1 MPIICRI
8 CFSIYMFFHMTHIG
22 SPPTCGRQP
31 PTCGRRTRAGRDGK
45 KRPTRKREAAAN
57 RKPPQEESC
66 HPRGKRPPQPLPA
79 STRSGP
85 AAPSGKRA
93 RLSYPDY
100 DRRRVEDFAART
112 RWMPSAVARYSFASC
127 PPLSPNT
134 GVHTTHNARRI
145 FEAIVWRYVRSA
157 RFIKVPPLPV
167 NARLRVQNAAVYLGF
182 SVRRFHPRR

>member
-1 MPIICRI
+1 MQNMLLDIHVFP
-8 CFSIYMFFHMTHIG
+8 HDAH
-22 SPPTCGRQP
+22 RQP
-31 PTCGRRTRAGRDGK
+31 PACGRRTRAGRDGK

-57 RKPPQEESC
+57 RKPPQEESY

-79 STRSGP
+79 SMRSGP

-93 RLSYPDY
+93 RPSYPDY
-100 DRRRVEDFAART
+100 DRRSVEDFAART
-112 RWMPSAVARYSFASC
+112 RWMPSAVDRHSFASC

-157 RFIKVPPLPV
+157 RFIKVPPPCKRPSSSPKRCRLP
-167 NARLRVQNAAVYLGF
+167 RV
-182 SVRRFHPRR
+182 PRSPISPPPLAGDMCRSC

>member
-1 MPIICRI
+1 MQNMLLDIHVFP
-8 CFSIYMFFHMTHIG
+8 HDAH
-22 SPPTCGRQP
+22 RQP
-31 PTCGRRTRAGRDGK
+31 PACGRRTRAGRDGK
-45 KRPTRKREAAAN
+45 KRPTRKREAAAS
-57 RKPPQEESC
+57 RKPPQEESY

-79 STRSGP
+79 SMRSGP

-112 RWMPSAVARYSFASC
+112 RWMPSAAARYSFASC

-145 FEAIVWRYVRSA
+145 FEAIVWRYVHSP
-157 RFIKVPPLPV
+157 RFIKVPPPPCKRPPSSPKRRCLPRV
-167 NARLRVQNAAVYLGF
+167 LRSPISPPTLAGGMCR
-182 SVRRFHPRR
+182 SC

>member
-1 MPIICRI
+1 MQNMLLDIHVFP
-8 CFSIYMFFHMTHIG
+8 HDAH
-22 SPPTCGRQP
+22 RQP
-31 PTCGRRTRAGRDGK
+31 HACGQRTRAGRDGK

-57 RKPPQEESC
+57 RKPPQEEGC

-79 STRSGP
+79 SMRSGP

-93 RLSYPDY
+93 RPSYPDY
-100 DRRRVEDFAART
+100 DRRRVEDFVART
-112 RWMPSAVARYSFASC
+112 RWMPSAVARHSFASC

-157 RFIKVPPLPV
+157 RFIMVPPPPCKRPSSSPKRCRLPRV
-167 NARLRVQNAAVYLGF
+167 LRSPISPPTLAGGMCR
-182 SVRRFHPRR
+182 SC

>member
-1 MPIICRI
+1 MQNMLLDIHVFP
-8 CFSIYMFFHMTHIG
+8 HDAH
-22 SPPTCGRQP
+22 RQP
-31 PTCGRRTRAGRDGK
+31 HACGQRTRAGRDGK

-79 STRSGP
+79 SMRSGP

-93 RLSYPDY
+93 RPSYPDY
-100 DRRRVEDFAART
+100 DRRRVEDFVART
-112 RWMPSAVARYSFASC
+112 RWMPSAVARHSFASC

-145 FEAIVWRYVRSA
+145 FEAIVWRYVAPLDLLWCPPPCKRPSSSPKRCRLPRVLRSP
-157 RFIKVPPLPV
+157 ISPPTL
-167 NARLRVQNAAVYLGF
+167 AGGMCR
-182 SVRRFHPRR
+182 SC

>member
-22 SPPTCGRQP
+22 SPPHAGGGHAQAATARSV
-31 PTCGRRTRAGRDGK
+31 RRESGKLPRTESRRRRRAAIHAANAR
-45 KRPTRKREAAAN
+45 RSRCPHLREAG
-57 RKPPQEESC
+57 PPL
-66 HPRGKRPPQPLPA
+66 LPA
-79 STRSGP
+79 SGT
-85 AAPSGKRA
+85 A
-93 RLSYPDY
+93 LSYPDY

-157 RFIKVPPLPV
+157 RFIKVPPSL
-167 NARLRVQNAAVYLGF
+167 
-182 SVRRFHPRR
+182 

>member
-22 SPPTCGRQP
+22 SPPACGQ
-31 PTCGRRTRAGRDGK
+31 RTRAGRDGK
-45 KRPTRKREAAAN
+45 KRPTRKREVAAN

-79 STRSGP
+79 SMRSGP
-85 AAPSGKRA
+85 AAPSGKRV
-93 RLSYPDY
+93 RPSYPDY

-112 RWMPSAVARYSFASC
+112 RWMPSAVARHSFASC

-145 FEAIVWRYVRSA
+145 FWGDCMEVCSLRSIYYGA
-157 RFIKVPPLPV
+157 PLPV